1 MRANTTIDT
10 HALATGLFN
19 GSGLNHI
26 LGDSCIGSGDTETS
40 MSRQLLAQLVRIAHA
55 NPSARGRILPLVKKA
70 KEFSTEKELESYLK
84 DHPNADRANHSV
96 KTKED
101 KPKEEGKSD
110 EKTPSLEKVPEKAT
124 VKQLPPDLQ
133 QEIGDYNIQI
143 VGKDAKKAIEIARK
157 LKKGIDKAADICK
170 MSPSVC
176 KKNKGLTRDKMPQID
191 GEKSVKEMLASSKPD
206 ERAKGEAMVQAGA
219 DPNSDK
225 TILEQMLSHFEK
237 NGIKTTVEE
246 MPVGHMKATQS
257 EIKAEKVYGMA
268 DAHLKGKFNDIDAS
282 VVVSKDGHILDG
294 HHRWAALLTI
304 DPSRKMKVKKVDMTM
319 DELLKEAA
327 SFPGV
332 YKADFSGKPLPKE
345 DQEKYKKENKSK
357 WDKAEKKGS
366 IRRTLL
372 GDTIRLAHQY
382 RDLRPLLLPAI
393 RKSLS

>member
-1 MRANTTIDT
+1 MQE
-10 HALATGLFN
+10 
-19 GSGLNHI
+19 SP
-26 LGDSCIGSGDTETS
+26 
-40 MSRQLLAQLVRIAHA
+40 MSRQLLATLVRIAHA
-55 NPSARGRILPLVKKA
+55 NPSARSRILPLVRTA

-84 DHPNADRANHSV
+84 DHPAADKANHSV
-96 KTKED
+96 KKTEEKSKGDSGGGEKSLD
-101 KPKEEGKSD
+101 KI
-110 EKTPSLEKVPEKAT
+110 PEKAT
-124 VKQLPPDLQ
+124 VKQLPEDLQ
-133 QEIGDYNIQI
+133 EEIGDYNIQI
-143 VGKDAKKAIEIARK
+143 VGKDAKKALEIARK

-206 ERAKGEAMVQAGA
+206 EKAKGEAMVQAGA

-237 NGIKTTVEE
+237 NGVKTTVED

-282 VVVSKDGHILDG
+282 VVVSSDGHILDG

-304 DPSRKMKVKKVDMTM
+304 DPSRTMKVKKIDMTM

-332 YKADFSGKPLPKE
+332 YKADFSGKPLAEE
-345 DQEKYKKENKSK
+345 DQKKYKESNKSR
-357 WDKAEKKGS
+357 WDKKEKKGS
-366 IRRTLL
+366 MSRTLL
-372 GDTIRLAHQY
+372 GDTIRLAHQH
-382 RDLRPLLLPAI
+382 RDLRPILIPAI
-393 RKSLS
+393 RNTLS

>member
-1 MRANTTIDT
+1 
-10 HALATGLFN
+10 
-19 GSGLNHI
+19 
-26 LGDSCIGSGDTETS
+26 

-101 KPKEEGKSD
+101 KPKEEGESD